1 MPILNYRADLS
12 KEEME
17 DPAYIVKSFLADT
30 NVKELRILFS
40 DILETCL
47 TSGDLAFNT
56 GKKRFNLII
65 NLRNIECFIQA
76 VGLFIDNENDSYQ
89 S

>member
-1 MPILNYRADLS
+1 
-12 KEEME
+12 ME
-17 DPAYIVKSFLADT
+17 DPSYIVRSFLVDT

-47 TSGDLAFNT
+47 TSGDPAFNT

-76 VGLFIDNENDSYQ
+76 VGFFINNENDSHQ